1 MFVGMAF
8 NDPSLMGSMMFAAT
22 LILAAMFFSSIYFS
36 FRDSFILNGQDLQD
50 NVLLTPDKPSEYLS
64 ETRATLTRVPRY
76 PENKKMNFSSGIYRI
91 SQAIK
96 WTGRALGGVWLI
108 GLVFSGLSEKA
119 GEGDLI
125 PFVIAAVAFI
135 AITETVA
142 WILKGFSDN

>member
-1 MFVGMAF
+1 
-8 NDPSLMGSMMFAAT
+8 
-22 LILAAMFFSSIYFS
+22 
-36 FRDSFILNGQDLQD
+36 
-50 NVLLTPDKPSEYLS
+50 
-64 ETRATLTRVPRY
+64 
-76 PENKKMNFSSGIYRI
+76 MNFSSGIYRI

-125 PFVIAAVAFI
+125 PFVIAAVVFI